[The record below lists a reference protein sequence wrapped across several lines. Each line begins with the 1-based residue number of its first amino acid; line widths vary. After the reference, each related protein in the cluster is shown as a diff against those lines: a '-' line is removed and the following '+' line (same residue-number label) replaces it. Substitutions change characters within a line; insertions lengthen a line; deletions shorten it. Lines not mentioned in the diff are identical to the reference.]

1 RGRHRIPQYRFR
13 RRCRGMGGR
22 VMYSRATTK
31 VSILRGQSDDEW
43 GDKND
48 NDTIVASGV
57 LASTLEQKT
66 WSSPEVSTQPHNYR
80 YARLRVK
87 KGTDVQTNDR
97 IKDER
102 TNDIW
107 LITNISPIQNPVLG
121 QDLRIDLMFVG

>member
-1 RGRHRIPQYRFR
+1 
-13 RRCRGMGGR
+13 
-22 VMYSRATTK
+22 MYSRATTK

-43 GDKND
+43 GDTID

-57 LASTLEQKT
+57 LASILEQKT